1 MNISSIQ
8 LTLLIGKFAP
18 LPASLELMEALQS
31 IEITQSEVAGFQL
44 TFQAQRGP
52 YISLDYNLL
61 SSFLLQPGNRVVII
75 VTVSAIPRVI
85 MDGII
90 THQQF
95 SPGNNG
101 EMLLTVTGEDL
112 SVLMDMVQISMSF
125 PGMGEEAIVLLVL
138 EKYAEF
144 GILPQIIPPPAGV
157 ISLPIEHIP
166 QQSETDRNYL
176 KGLAAKHG
184 YIFFIKPGLVP
195 LENIAYWGPVN
206 RFGLPQRALTFNA
219 GPATNIESINFSYDA
234 LTPTLV
240 YGEVSDEEVEDD
252 IPVETFAST
261 RVPSL
266 ASMSP
271 LIFNQPFVRRTRL
284 GYQGGSSID
293 AQARA
298 QAITDQ
304 SVATA
309 VTANGSLDVL
319 RYGDVLM
326 APGLVGVRGVGYTYD
341 GNYYVV
347 NVSHQIGKGQYK
359 QSFSLAREG
368 IGSLTPGVE
377 P

>member
-18 LPASLELMEALQS
+18 LPAPLELMEALQS

-52 YISLDYNLL
+52 YVSLDYNLL

-75 VTVSAIPRVI
+75 VTVSAMPRVI

-112 SVLMDMVQISMSF
+112 SVLMDMIQTSVPF
-125 PGMGEEAIVLLVL
+125 PGMGDEAIVLLVL

-144 GILPQIIPPPAGV
+144 GIIPQIIPPLASV
-157 ISLPIEHIP
+157 VSLPIEHIP

-206 RFGLPQRALTFNA
+206 RFGLPQKALTFNA
-219 GPATNIESINFSYDA
+219 GPATNIESISFSYDA

-240 YGEVSDEEVEDD
+240 YGEVSDEEVEGD
-252 IPVETFAST
+252 IPVETFEST
-261 RVPSL
+261 RVPPL

-284 GYQGGSSID
+284 GYQGGSIID

-341 GNYYVV
+341 GNYYVA

-368 IGSLTPGVE
+368 TGSLTPGVE

>member
-8 LTLLIGKFAP
+8 LSLMIGKFAP
-18 LPASLELMEALQS
+18 LPAPPELMAALQS
-31 IEITQSEVAGFQL
+31 IEITQSEIAGFQL

-52 YISLDYNLL
+52 YINPDYDLL
-61 SSFLLQPGNRVVII
+61 SSFLLQPGNRVVAI
-75 VTVSAIPRVI
+75 VTVNVMPRVI

-112 SVLMDMVQISMSF
+112 SVLMDLEQVSIPF
-125 PGMGEEAIVLLVL
+125 PGMGDEAIALLLL
-138 EKYAEF
+138 EKYATF
-144 GILPQIIPPPAGV
+144 GIIPQVIPPPTGV
-157 ISLPIEHIP
+157 IALPIEHIP

-206 RFGLPQRALTFNA
+206 RLGFPQKALTFNT

-234 LTPTLV
+234 FAPTLV
-240 YGEVSDEEVEDD
+240 YGMISDEETEGD
-252 IPVETFAST
+252 IPVETFESM
-261 RVPSL
+261 RVPPL
-266 ASMSP
+266 ASLSP
-271 LIFNQPFVRRTRL
+271 LLENQQFVRRSRL
-284 GYQGGSSID
+284 GYQGGGVVD

-304 SVATA
+304 SVAAA
-309 VTANGSLDVL
+309 VTANGTLDVL
-319 RYGDVLM
+319 RYGDILM
-326 APGLVGVRGVGYTYD
+326 APGIVGVRGVGYTYD
-341 GNYYVV
+341 GNYYVAS
-347 NVSHQIGKGQYK
+347 VSHQISKGQYK

-368 IGSLTPGVE
+368 TGSLTPGVM